1 MNIKHSPKLIALALG
16 VALSGCAGL
25 PTDVLSSLTANL
37 NPQQK
42 SAVDGMV
49 NDTIAALQTS
59 SDMNVASSLSADPT
73 VQSLRVLAE
82 SATGSPDT
90 ERAHREHKFHDR
102 LQKKRSDVHSVT
114 RETIQDPDGYASGS
128 VMVKVTMTMS
138 TRAGTQTHVE
148 ERVTLKDAIIA
159 EVHDL
164 TRSNKKNQKLASH
177 RERKRNADGTWT
189 VSFTETITRPD
200 GKTKT
205 IAWTRTEAA
214 DGSQTG
220 TGTITRFDGS
230 TVTITIT
237 KTADGTVETKTV
249 DSTAKVDADIT
260 KNDGDTAANVTV
272 TDEAKG
278 TVVGSTTVADTESV
292 EPSDK

>member
-1 MNIKHSPKLIALALG
+1 MTLKHSPKLIALALG
-16 VALSGCAGL
+16 VALTGCAGL
-25 PTDVLSSLTANL
+25 PTDALSALTSNL
-37 NPQQK
+37 NPQQ
-42 SAVDGMV
+42 SAAVNGMV

-73 VQSLRVLAE
+73 VQSLRILE
-82 SATGSPDT
+82 QSATGSPDT
-90 ERAHREHKFHDR
+90 ERAQHDR
-102 LQKKRSDVHSVT
+102 KFRDRMQKKRSDVHGVT
-114 RETIQDPDGYASGS
+114 RETIQNPAGYASGS
-128 VMVKVTMTMS
+128 VMVKVTMTMN
-138 TRAGTQTHVE
+138 TRGGTQTHVE
-148 ERVTLKDAIIA
+148 ERVTLNDAIIA

-164 TRSNKKNQKLASH
+164 TRSNKKDQKLASH

-220 TGTITRFDGS
+220 TGNITRFDGT
-230 TVTITIT
+230 TVAITIT

-249 DSTAKVDADIT
+249 DSAAKVDADIT
-260 KNDGDTAANVTV
+260 KSDGDTAANVTV

-278 TVVGSTTVADTESV
+278 KVVGTTTVPDTESV